1 MMRTTSLPPP
11 RLANGLPGPSRFL
24 ARPPFLTP
32 EELHILYQWCV
43 YPTKAQEEQ
52 ALTKVLQKL
61 SIQRYLR
68 CGDRFH
74 YDMGYT
80 KLLMIQAMDDQQY
93 QREFEHHAQETKHV
107 LVMLSRQEERFAKY
121 TTVLKGT
128 VWIVA
133 GLLFLLLLSALG
145 S

>member
-1 MMRTTSLPPP
+1 M
-11 RLANGLPGPSRFL
+11 
-24 ARPPFLTP
+24 ARARQPFLTP

-52 ALTKVLQKL
+52 ALAKVLQKL
-61 SIQRYLR
+61 STQPYLGR
-68 CGDRFH
+68 GDRFH
-74 YDMGYT
+74 YDMGYV

-93 QREFEHHAQETKHV
+93 QREFEHHAQDKKHV
-107 LVMLSRQEERFAKY
+107 LVMLSRQEKLFATY
-121 TTVLKGT
+121 TTVLKWT

-133 GLLFLLLLSALG
+133 GLLFLLLLSILV